1 MFKEYKMYAD
11 EFKIV
16 KFVPF
21 KLSIIMLMRVLIV
34 KDDLFKYETLTD
46 SNKSICIL
54 MLSNVIWFARALV
67 VLKFG
72 LLLFNTFK

>member
-11 EFKIV
+11 EYKIV

-54 MLSNVIWFARALV
+54 MLSNVI
-67 VLKFG
+67 
-72 LLLFNTFK
+72 